1 MVSWSVLKET
11 GSLDLLT
18 VGNLTFSGDIR
29 HSIIKQRH
37 NDWVLVIQVS
47 CDWSIISILSSY
59 WSILQVT
66 FPSCWD
72 GRLTSEDMVSDPH
85 VVHPDPGWAAGD
97 CPETHNKRLPTVFFE
112 ALFRYSEFLP

>member
-47 CDWSIISILSSY
+47 CDWSSYWSIISILSSY
-59 WSILQVT
+59 WSILIMYIQDVT
-66 FPSCWD
+66 RDDSGTYICTLQTYPPQD
-72 GRLTSEDMVSDPH
+72 ILVNVKVLGE
-85 VVHPDPGWAAGD
+85 
-97 CPETHNKRLPTVFFE
+97 
-112 ALFRYSEFLP
+112 RYSQ